1 MLDETASKTPK
12 GGTSSPAEYTFTLIL
27 LSERLSIRAANLF
40 APKPIPGKFSGQDVT
55 IFNSV
60 IELAWTLKVL
70 KDAAP
75 ITGIEAFLRKFLLF
89 ILFFFIDN

>member
-1 MLDETASKTPK
+1 MLDETASNTPK

-40 APKPIPGKFSGQDVT
+40 APRPIPGKFSGHDVT

-75 ITGIEAFLRKFLLF
+75 ITGIEAFLRKLLLF